1 MLLDKHEDQYEEEE
15 VNELD
20 IINPLGEK
28 VELDMIYEEEGE
40 RTYRSEV
47 SQQTEEKAGK

>member
-1 MLLDKHEDQYEEEE
+1 MLLDKHEDQNEEEE

-47 SQQTEEKAGK
+47 SQQTEGKGGK